1 MALRLNIT
9 VIFIVRIVFI
19 PLEQKTNLNCKKGC
33 ESKEFCKINMPSED
47 PKILEFNEYQK
58 SDKAYSFVI
67 YADLECLIEKFDG
80 CQKNPEK
87 LSTTKVGQNIPSCF
101 LLSTMSSF

>member
-1 MALRLNIT
+1 
-9 VIFIVRIVFI
+9 
-19 PLEQKTNLNCKKGC
+19 
-33 ESKEFCKINMPSED
+33 MPSED

-87 LSTTKVGQNIPSCF
+87 LFTTKVGQNIPSCF

>member
-47 PKILEFNEYQK
+47 PKILEFNEYQ
-58 SDKAYSFVI
+58 
-67 YADLECLIEKFDG
+67 
-80 CQKNPEK
+80 
-87 LSTTKVGQNIPSCF
+87 
-101 LLSTMSSF
+101 